1 VDIVLVNASV
11 YGLPTSRRAG
21 AIVYDGPTDLD
32 LWRPPGPDRDLLHV
46 YGESLTSS
54 LDRERKELPG
64 RTLTIGQALRVH
76 AGKLH
81 CDYMIWVA
89 SRPPHGDEE
98 PAPAPAASLLEGVAQ
113 NALEIAH
120 KHHTTRVAF
129 GVLGAGPGAAEA
141 GDRLA
146 ALVRGAH
153 AFRAGLQ
160 ASGRASSI
168 EEVLVCSPNAA
179 DIARARRSTERLA
192 KQEAMPVAARPQT
205 PTRVRSAAGSGSRAA
220 AGTGSS
226 RASGGGSR
234 GKKRLDPMRIEQA
247 RASAAPYNRQHGY
260 VVGEM
265 LIHPKFG
272 VGEITSVLRAEHM
285 VMVLF
290 EDGEERRLL
299 AGG

>member
-1 VDIVLVNASV
+1 MDIVLVNASV
-11 YGLPTSRRAG
+11 FGLPTSRRAG

-46 YGESLTSS
+46 YGDSLSGV

-64 RTLTIGQALRVH
+64 RALALGQALRVH

-98 PAPAPAASLLEGVAQ
+98 QAPAPPPALLETVAR
-113 NALEIAH
+113 NALEVAD

-129 GVLGAGPGAAEA
+129 GTLGAGPGAVDA
-141 GDRLA
+141 GERLA
-146 ALVRGAH
+146 ALVRGAN
-153 AFRAGLQ
+153 AFRAALQ

-179 DIARARRSTERLA
+179 DIAKARRSTERMA
-192 KQEAMPVAARPQT
+192 KQEAAPVVPSRAE
-205 PTRVRSAAGSGSRAA
+205 PTRTRSAASGARSA
-220 AGTGSS
+220 
-226 RASGGGSR
+226 ASGGTARAAGGR
-234 GKKRLDPMRIEQA
+234 GRKRLEPAQIAQA
-247 RASAAPYNRQHGY
+247 RASAAPYSRTHGY

-265 LIHPKFG
+265 FIHPKFG
-272 VGEITSVLRAEHM
+272 VGEVQSVLRAENM

-299 AGG
+299 SGG

>member
-32 LWRPPGPDRDLLHV
+32 LWRPPGPDRELLHV
-46 YGESLTSS
+46 YGDSLTNA

-64 RTLTIGQALRVH
+64 RALSIGQALRVH

-98 PAPAPAASLLEGVAQ
+98 QAPAPAVQLLEQVAQ
-113 NALEIAH
+113 SALELAN

-129 GVLGAGPGAAEA
+129 GVLGAGPGAGDG

-146 ALVRGAH
+146 ALVRGAN
-153 AFRAGLQ
+153 AFRSSLK

-168 EEVLVCSPNAA
+168 EEVLVCSTSAA
-179 DIARARRSTERLA
+179 DIAKARRSTEKLA
-192 KQEAMPVAARPQT
+192 KQDMTPVARPAQADA
-205 PTRVRSAAGSGSRAA
+205 PRTRSSSGSGSKAASGTSRAGSG
-220 AGTGSS
+220 
-226 RASGGGSR
+226 GGGR
-234 GKKRLDPMRIEQA
+234 GKKRLEPMRIEQA
-247 RASAAPYNRQHGY
+247 RASAAPYNRARSY

-272 VGEITSVLRAEHM
+272 VGEIQSVLRAENM

-299 AGG
+299 SGG

>member
-1 VDIVLVNASV
+1 M
-11 YGLPTSRRAG
+11 
-21 AIVYDGPTDLD
+21 YDGPTDLD

-46 YGESLTSS
+46 YGDSLTNA

-64 RTLTIGQALRVH
+64 RALTLGQALRVH

-98 PAPAPAASLLEGVAQ
+98 PAPAPATQLLETVAQ
-113 NALEIAH
+113 NALELAN

-129 GVLGAGPGAAEA
+129 GVLGAGPGAVDGSE
-141 GDRLA
+141 RLA
-146 ALVRGAH
+146 ALVRGAN
-153 AFRAGLQ
+153 AFRAALK

-168 EEVLVCSPNAA
+168 EEVLVCSSSAA
-179 DIARARRSTERLA
+179 DIAKAKRATEKLA
-192 KQEAMPVAARPQT
+192 KQDTTPIARPASADPPRT
-205 PTRVRSAAGSGSRAA
+205 RSASGSGSRAA
-220 AGTGSS
+220 SGTGS
-226 RASGGGSR
+226 RAAGGGGR

-247 RASAAPYNRQHGY
+247 RASAPPYNRAQPY
-260 VVGEM
+260 SVGEM
-265 LIHPKFG
+265 IIHAKFG
-272 VGEITSVLRAEHM
+272 VGEVQSVLRAENM

-299 AGG
+299 SGG

>member
-32 LWRPPGPDRDLLHV
+32 LWRPPGPDRDLLHI

-64 RTLTIGQALRVH
+64 RALTVGQALRVH

-81 CDYMIWVA
+81 CDYLIWVA

-98 PAPAPAASLLEGVAQ
+98 QAPAPALALLEALAQ
-113 NALEIAH
+113 SALEVAD

-129 GVLGAGPGAAEA
+129 GVLGAGPGEADA
-141 GDRLA
+141 GDRLS

-153 AFRAGLQ
+153 AFRAALLE
-160 ASGRASSI
+160 SGRAASI

-179 DIARARRSTERLA
+179 EIAKARRASDRLA
-192 KQEAMPVAARPQT
+192 KQDVIPVARPAAT
-205 PTRVRSAAGSGSRAA
+205 ATATKTRPRGGSRAA
-220 AGTGSS
+220 KGPSAPRS
-226 RASGGGSR
+226 GGSR
-234 GKKRLDPMRIEQA
+234 RPKRLDPERIEQG
-247 RASAAPYNRQHGY
+247 RASAAPYNRTHGY
-260 VVGEM
+260 IVGEM

-272 VGEITSVLRAEHM
+272 VGEVQEVLRSDTM

-299 AGG
+299 SGG

>member
-1 VDIVLVNASV
+1 
-11 YGLPTSRRAG
+11 
-21 AIVYDGPTDLD
+21 
-32 LWRPPGPDRDLLHV
+32 V
-46 YGESLTSS
+46 YGESLVNS

-64 RTLTIGQALRVH
+64 RTLTIGQAVRVH

-98 PAPAPAASLLEGVAQ
+98 PAPAPATALLETVAQ
-113 NALEIAH
+113 NALELAH

-129 GVLGAGPGAAEA
+129 GVLGAGPGAGEP

-153 AFRAGLQ
+153 AFRASLQ

-168 EEVLVCSPNAA
+168 EEVLVCSASAA
-179 DIARARRSTERLA
+179 DISRAKRATERMA
-192 KQEAMPVAARPQT
+192 KQDVVPVAAARVDVT
-205 PTRVRSAAGSGSRAA
+205 PTRTRSAAGSGSRAA
-220 AGTGSS
+220 SGVGSGA
-226 RASGGGSR
+226 RTGGSR
-234 GKKRLDPMRIEQA
+234 AKKRLDPNRIEQA
-247 RASAAPYNRQHGY
+247 RASSAPYNRTRSY
-260 VVGEM
+260 VAGEM
-265 LIHPKFG
+265 FIHPKFG
-272 VGEITSVLRAEHM
+272 VGEVQTVLRADNM

-299 AGG
+299 SGG

>member
-46 YGESLTSS
+46 YGDSLTNS

-98 PAPAPAASLLEGVAQ
+98 PAPAPSAASLETVAQ
-113 NALEIAH
+113 NALELAH

-129 GVLGAGPGAAEA
+129 GVLGAGPGAGEP

-153 AFRAGLQ
+153 AFRASLQ

-168 EEVLVCSPNAA
+168 EEVLVCSPSAA
-179 DIARARRSTERLA
+179 DIAKARRATERMA
-192 KQEAMPVAARPQT
+192 KQDVVPIAARPQT
-205 PTRVRSAAGSGSRAA
+205 AAPRTRSASGSGSRAA
-220 AGTGSS
+220 SATGSGT
-226 RASGGGSR
+226 RAPR
-234 GKKRLDPMRIEQA
+234 GRKRLDPNRIEQA
-247 RASAAPYNRQHGY
+247 RASAAPYNRSHGY

-265 LIHPKFG
+265 FIHPKFG
-272 VGEITSVLRAEHM
+272 VGEVQTVLRAENM

-299 AGG
+299 SGG